1 MSTLAAPITIEQ
13 VMADPPAG
21 RWELVYG
28 ELVTMAPAGDEHG
41 SVAGNFYYL
50 LRQWVEKRGLGRVY
64 AAETGYILQRDPD
77 VLRAPDTSF
86 LTRARMR
93 PKPLP
98 TFYEGAPDFA
108 VEVVSPG
115 DRESEVADK
124 VRQWLDAGTREVWVA
139 WPRTRSVTV
148 HRPGADVLIVHEGD
162 TVEAG
167 PVLPGFTVAVS
178 EVFA

>member
-21 RWELVYG
+21 RWELVNGGLRLRNYG
-28 ELVTMAPAGDEHG
+28 GYE
-41 SVAGNFYYL
+41 
-50 LRQWVEKRGLGRVY
+50 RGLIVGNLSFLLFKWNEPCRLGRRY
-64 AAETGYILQRDPD
+64 AAGTGFILACDPD
-77 VLRAPDTSF
+77 TLRAPDVAF
-86 LTRARMR
+86 LRAERV
-93 PKPLP
+93 PKKPLP
-98 TFYEGAPDFA
+98 TFDEGAPDFA
-108 VEVVSPG
+108 VEVVSTG

-124 VRQWLDAGTREVWVA
+124 TRQWLDAGTAEVWVA

-167 PVLPGFTVAVS
+167 PVLPGFTAAVDD
-178 EVFA
+178 VFA